1 VGSTPVNRRT
11 ATGIVRAS
19 ALERCLTG
27 TLLLG
32 VPDAVTS
39 VIAGEQPR
47 PRTPLVRVLGGR
59 LLIQGLV
66 ECIWPRRS
74 VVLAG
79 AAVDT
84 AHAASMIAAA
94 ALLPAHRRTAI
105 ASAAEATLSAVLGAT
120 LAQQLP

>member
-1 VGSTPVNRRT
+1 MSRRT

-32 VPDAVTS
+32 VPDAVTG
-39 VIAGEQPR
+39 VIAGDQPR
-47 PRTPLVRVLGGR
+47 PPAWLVRVLGGR
-59 LLIQGLV
+59 LLVQGVL
-66 ECIWPRRS
+66 EYIRPRRS

-94 ALLPAHRRTAI
+94 ALLPAYRRTAL
-105 ASAAEATLSAVLGAT
+105 ASAAEATVSAALTASVAR
-120 LAQQLP
+120 QLP

>member
-1 VGSTPVNRRT
+1 VGSAPVTRRT
-11 ATGIVRAS
+11 ATAIVRAS

-32 VPDAVTS
+32 VPDAVTGG
-39 VIAGEQPR
+39 IASEQPR
-47 PRTPLVRVLGGR
+47 PPAWLVRVLGGR
-59 LLIQGLV
+59 LLVQGLL
-66 ECIWPRRS
+66 EYMWPRRS

-84 AHAASMIAAA
+84 AHAASMVAAA
-94 ALLPAHRRTAI
+94 ALLPAYRRTAI

-120 LAQQLP
+120 LARQLS

>member
-1 VGSTPVNRRT
+1 MTRRT
-11 ATGIVRAS
+11 GIKVVRAS

-32 VPDAVTS
+32 VPDAVTG
-39 VIAGEQPR
+39 VIAGDQSR
-47 PRTPLVRVLGGR
+47 PRTTLVRVLGGR

-66 ECIWPRRS
+66 EWIWPRRS

-94 ALLPAHRRTAI
+94 ALLPAYRRTAI
-105 ASAAEATLSAVLGAT
+105 ASAAEATVSAALTGSVARR
-120 LAQQLP
+120 LP